1 VSFEPFLAA
10 IRSEELRAVA
20 AHWAAARGSK
30 PMPAWRDIDPLQLGR
45 NIRYVWSWKYDRAA
59 DGFTGRLAGEEID
72 LAFGKSMRG
81 AAMRDFYSPQ
91 VYDLVFPR
99 HRRVVTERG
108 FMYGQGM
115 LFAHMGR
122 TVVGERIVMPLAED
136 GVTSD
141 GIFGATLYRPMPLTA
156 DDRPLG
162 PDYQP
167 EQVTFFRLD
176 SVV

>member
-1 VSFEPFLAA
+1 VSFERFLAC
-10 IRSEELRAVA
+10 IRSEELRAIA
-20 AHWAAARGSK
+20 EHWAAARGLK
-30 PMPAWRDIDPLQLGR
+30 AMPAWRDIDPLQLGR
-45 NIRYVWSWKYDRAA
+45 NIRYVWSWKYDRVAET
-59 DGFTGRLAGEEID
+59 FTGRLAGEELD

-91 VYDLVFPR
+91 VYDLVYPR

-136 GVTSD
+136 GVTAD
-141 GIFGATLYRPMPLTA
+141 GIIGGTLYTPMPIGG
-156 DDRPLG
+156 DNRPLG

-167 EQVTFFRLD
+167 EQVTFFPLSD
-176 SVV
+176 